1 MIRKIIKT
9 CDCFLDVCQTVSV
22 EDANRYI
29 LDQKCVFRS
38 GNIPFYV
45 IWLKK
50 KNWN

>member
-45 IWLKK
+45 I
-50 KNWN
+50 